1 METARNSTSA
11 APGRKIFY
19 LPKRANQGGWEK
31 LIELGAVQTG
41 EGDYNFH
48 RLEVPQ
54 SWDLRPSDVSPFQKR
69 LYDAEGD
76 AGKII
81 AKVFYKPGSAGG
93 GGSLHVF
100 LTEDDPMKD

>member
-1 METARNSTSA
+1 METAKTSAA
-11 APGRKIFY
+11 APGRKIFF

-41 EGDYNFH
+41 QGDYNFH
-48 RLEVPQ
+48 KLEVPQ
-54 SWDLRPSDVSPFQKR
+54 SWDLRPTDVSPFQKR

-76 AGKII
+76 EGNLI

-93 GGSLHVF
+93 GGCLHVF
-100 LTEDDPMKD
+100 LTDDDPQRN

>member
-31 LIELGAVQTG
+31 LIALGAVQTG

-48 RLEVPQ
+48 KLEVPQ

-76 AGKII
+76 AGKITPRSSTNQ
-81 AKVFYKPGSAGG
+81 AARAEEGLCMS
-93 GGSLHVF
+93 S
-100 LTEDDPMKD
+100 